1 MALTDTT
8 LVLDIETIED
18 DSSDLTRTY
27 KMDFENNRIMGFTD
41 GLDALQQAIT
51 KILFTE
57 RFKNLIYSNEYGSE
71 VKSCLMSEGCTNEFL
86 NVEIPALIKE
96 ALMQDVR
103 ILDVDEFNL
112 KFEGDCVHIECDVT
126 TIYGNIEVK
135 AVV

>member
-71 VKSCLMSEGCTNEFL
+71 VKACLMSDDCTNEFL

>member
-1 MALTDTT
+1 MS
-8 LVLDIETIED
+8 D
-18 DSSDLTRTY
+18 D
-27 KMDFENNRIMGFTD
+27 
-41 GLDALQQAIT
+41 
-51 KILFTE
+51 
-57 RFKNLIYSNEYGSE
+57 
-71 VKSCLMSEGCTNEFL
+71 CTNEFL

>member
-27 KMDFENNRIMGFTD
+27 KMDFESNRIMGFTD
-41 GLDALQQAIT
+41 GLDALKQAIT

-112 KFEGDCVHIECDVT
+112 KFEGDCVQIECDVT

>member
-41 GLDALQQAIT
+41 GLDTLQQAIT

-57 RFKNLIYSNEYGSE
+57 RFKNLIYSN
-71 VKSCLMSEGCTNEFL
+71 
-86 NVEIPALIKE
+86 
-96 ALMQDVR
+96 
-103 ILDVDEFNL
+103 
-112 KFEGDCVHIECDVT
+112 
-126 TIYGNIEVK
+126 
-135 AVV
+135 

>member
-27 KMDFENNRIMGFTD
+27 KMDFESNRIMGFTD
-41 GLDALQQAIT
+41 GLDALKQAIT

-112 KFEGDCVHIECDVT
+112 KFEGDCVQTECDVT

>member
-71 VKSCLMSEGCTNEFL
+71 VKACLMSDDCTNEFL
-86 NVEIPALIKE
+86 NVEIPALIEE